1 MNAINKKIPIDMSK
15 IPKVNTNLELF
26 ILPKENLGPLVV
38 EADFFFV
45 VSPFFLKVLVLGE
58 LVAMYSIKSDF
69 KIR

>member
-15 IPKVNTNLELF
+15 IPNVKTNLELL
-26 ILPKENLGPLVV
+26 ILPKENPSLFDV
-38 EADFFFV
+38 EAVFFLV
-45 VSPFFLKVLVLGE
+45 VSPFFLKVLVLGQ